1 MGTPDPDLNWPQ
13 IKDLDPDPN
22 SKNLDNHSDLSF
34 ENIIIQ

>member
-22 SKNLDNHSDLSF
+22 LDNHSDLSF
-34 ENIIIQ
+34 ENIVIQ